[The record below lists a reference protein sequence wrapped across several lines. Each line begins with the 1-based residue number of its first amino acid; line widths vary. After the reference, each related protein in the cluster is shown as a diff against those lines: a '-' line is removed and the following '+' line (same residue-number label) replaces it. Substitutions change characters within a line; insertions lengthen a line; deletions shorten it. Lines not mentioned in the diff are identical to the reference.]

1 MKEILKRLL
10 LALAITLVAFALA
23 SLAHAQQADED
34 PTPVAPQAQPPQTV
48 PQTGAKQEHPQQAQQ
63 NAAATKSSRDDNDD
77 ETQDA
82 LTFTGRIVEHDGQLV
97 LHDPVT
103 KIDYQLDDPGKAKSY
118 VGKQVKIVGKL
129 GMKENTIHIE
139 SIEPAS

>member
-1 MKEILKRLL
+1 MKQILNRLV
-10 LALAITLVAFALA
+10 LAFAITLVAFALA

-34 PTPVAPQAQPPQTV
+34 PTPVAPHTQPPQTV
-48 PQTGAKQEHPQQAQQ
+48 PQTGAKQERSRQGQQ
-63 NAAATKSSRDDNDD
+63 NAAATKSQSNDDD

-97 LHDPVT
+97 LNDPVT
-103 KIDYQLDDPGKAKSY
+103 KIDYQLDDPSKAKSY

-129 GMKENTIHIE
+129 GMKQNTIHIE
-139 SIEPAS
+139 SIEPSS

>member
-10 LALAITLVAFALA
+10 LAFAITLVAFTLA

-48 PQTGAKQEHPQQAQQ
+48 PQTGAKQERSQQVQQ
-63 NAAATKSSRDDNDD
+63 NPAATKNNRDINDD

-103 KIDYQLDDPGKAKSY
+103 KIDYQLDGPGKAKSY
-118 VGKQVKIVGKL
+118 VGKQVKVVGKL

-139 SIEPAS
+139 SIQPAS

>member
-1 MKEILKRLL
+1 MKQILNRLV
-10 LALAITLVAFALA
+10 LAFAITLVAFALA

-34 PTPVAPQAQPPQTV
+34 PTPVAPQAPPQTV
-48 PQTGAKQEHPQQAQQ
+48 PQTGAKQERSQQGQQ
-63 NAAATKSSRDDNDD
+63 NAAATKSQGNDDD

-97 LHDPVT
+97 LNDPIT
-103 KIDYQLDDPGKAKSY
+103 KIDYQLDDPSKAKSY

-129 GMKENTIHIE
+129 GMKQNTIHIE
-139 SIEPAS
+139 SIEPSS